1 MRIRSYQCSSFRRG
15 RAENVPR
22 RATGMSGSDKMEVDD
37 GPPPVVVVD
46 QGQDAKTP
54 GSEEKKKWAIA
65 ETVEHGFL

>member
-1 MRIRSYQCSSFRRG
+1 
-15 RAENVPR
+15 
-22 RATGMSGSDKMEVDD
+22 MSGSDKMEVDD

-54 GSEEKKKWAIA
+54 GSGVWASPHSRRTRGAWAIA